1 VGAASFAANG
11 GAAFGDNTIATG
23 SNSLALGLGASATQA
38 NASAIGNG
46 ATTTRANQVVIGTT
60 TNTYTTPG
68 ITSNASIAAQSGPLS
83 VVTTDANG
91 NLAQQVI
98 SVLPTPCSELVG
110 GALNCGTNSV
120 ASGTQSTA
128 LGQTATATGVG
139 STAVGFGASATAPN
153 SVALGSGSV
162 ANAPNTVSVGSAGNE
177 RRITNVAAGIN
188 PTDAVNVSQLNSLSA
203 NLQGQINSVDNRLRD
218 GVAMAAGGVPSV
230 PQGRRFGVFGNVATY
245 DGHGAFGAGLTG
257 VLYETKAYQ
266 IQAHA
271 SVGVGFDTSVVGGRG
286 GVAVF
291 W

>member
-1 VGAASFAANG
+1 
-11 GAAFGDNTIATG
+11 
-23 SNSLALGLGASATQA
+23 
-38 NASAIGNG
+38 
-46 ATTTRANQVVIGTT
+46 VIGTT

-120 ASGTQSTA
+120 ASGTQSTG
-128 LGQTATATGVG
+128 LGQTATATGNG

-177 RRITNVAAGIN
+177 RRITNVAAGIS
-188 PTDAVNVSQLNSLSA
+188 PTDAVNVSQLSSLSA
-203 NLQGQINSVDNRLRD
+203 SVQAQFAGLQGQI
-218 GVAMAAGGVPSV
+218 GGV
-230 PQGRRFGVFGNVATY
+230 QTEARRGIAAAVAANGYTTPIRP
-245 DGHGAFGAGLTG
+245 GGT
-257 VLYETKAYQ
+257 T
-266 IQAHA
+266 
-271 SVGVGFDTSVVGGRG
+271 VGVSAGFFHGESAVGFSVAHRLYALPSFVVYGSYANSAGAENVYKVGGSYE
-286 GVAVF
+286 F
-291 W
+291 